1 MPAVLWE
8 PKFINP
14 LLDEVQKVWWCPGDT
29 EQSQL
34 LLNNMNPD
42 YWQHT
47 RDTYFLK
54 KWIFFG
60 KFEWRLRYGSRSVKL
75 FKFWNLH
82 AKKRIG
88 NKVKTLI
95 YE

>member
-42 YWQHT
+42 Y
-47 RDTYFLK
+47 
-54 KWIFFG
+54 
-60 KFEWRLRYGSRSVKL
+60 
-75 FKFWNLH
+75 
-82 AKKRIG
+82 
-88 NKVKTLI
+88 
-95 YE
+95 